1 MSQAVQ
7 TIGSETSAQ
16 IAPDKART
24 RSLASASAVYLISNL
39 LNAAIPF
46 ALLPVLTRYL
56 NPAEYGQVAMFQTVL
71 GALGAFVG
79 LGAAGAAGR
88 KYFDEH
94 LAQGDLRDFI
104 ASCMQIL
111 IASSLLCLL
120 PAAYFHQVIGDWLGL
135 EPTWIVWAIFVA
147 ACSVVLQ
154 IRLGQWQAR
163 QEPHKYAV
171 LQIAQS
177 GMNMLFSLLF
187 VVLLLR
193 GASGRISAQIWA
205 AAAAALVSLAMLKR
219 DRLLALVVWRPE
231 YLREALAFGVPL
243 IPHIAAAF
251 VLNSIDRVVINKEL
265 GLSQTGIYMVA
276 VQLAAGLSLVFDAM
290 NRAYT
295 PWLFDQLKDTG
306 ADRKKA
312 IVRTTYVWFAI
323 ILTGAVV
330 IAVSGPT
337 LVRWIAGARYAAA
350 GEVIGWLVLGQAFM
364 GMYLL
369 LTGYVLYSKRTGLL
383 SAATVVS
390 ATINVALL
398 LFLIRVLGMHGAAVA
413 YCVAMGVR
421 LVLTWCAAQRRHPMP
436 WFSFWV

>member
-1 MSQAVQ
+1 MSQAVH
-7 TIGSETSAQ
+7 TIGSEAR
-16 IAPDKART
+16 APVAAHETRT
-24 RSLASASAVYLISNL
+24 RSLASASAVYLVSNL

-79 LGAAGAAGR
+79 LGVAGAAGR

-94 LAQGDLRDFI
+94 LASGDLSDFI
-104 ASCMQIL
+104 GSCMQIL
-111 IASSLLCLL
+111 IASSLVCLL
-120 PAAYFHQVIGDWLGL
+120 PVAYFHQAIADWLGL
-135 EPTWIVWAIFVA
+135 EPKWVVWAIFVA

-163 QEPHKYAV
+163 QRPHKYAV

-177 GMNMLFSLLF
+177 VINMLFSLLL

-193 GASGRISAQIWA
+193 GAGGRISAQIWA
-205 AAAAALVSLAMLKR
+205 AAAAAVVSLVMLKR
-219 DRLLALVVWRPE
+219 DRLLSLAVWRPE

-295 PWLFDQLKDTG
+295 PWLFEQLKDTR

-312 IVRTTYVWFAI
+312 IVRTTYIWFAI
-323 ILTGAVV
+323 ILMGAGV
-330 IAVSGPT
+330 IAVSGPA

-350 GEVIGWLVLGQAFM
+350 SEVIGWLALGQAFM

-383 SAATVVS
+383 SVATVIS
-390 ATINVALL
+390 AAINVALL
-398 LFLIRVLGMHGAAVA
+398 LFLIRILGMHGAAIGF
-413 YCVAMGVR
+413 CVAMGVR